1 MVEGSA
7 AVRQRS
13 KKVTSTSRRSSPQ
26 RLLGGLSILG
36 GPGYGLNVYPEPVG
50 NYSNCC
56 VQQSSGVVSFQVR
69 TWSEGSRPMQ
79 GLIIVSR
86 VRRRDMARLFDS
98 GKGSSVSDSVR
109 PVSMP
114 TTRLAVL
121 QRYGDGLGCED
132 WVGG

>member
-1 MVEGSA
+1 MDA
-7 AVRQRS
+7 TCTQNPWAI
-13 KKVTSTSRRSSPQ
+13 TAI
-26 RLLGGLSILG
+26 LL
-36 GPGYGLNVYPEPVG
+36 
-50 NYSNCC
+50 CT
-56 VQQSSGVVSFQVR
+56 VQQFFLFFRVH
-69 TWSEGSRPMQ
+69 TLSEGVRPTQ